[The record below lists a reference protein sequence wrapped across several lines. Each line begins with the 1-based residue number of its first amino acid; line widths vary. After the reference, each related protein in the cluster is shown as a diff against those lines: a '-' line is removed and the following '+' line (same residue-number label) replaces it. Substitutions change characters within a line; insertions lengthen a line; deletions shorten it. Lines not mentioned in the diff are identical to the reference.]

1 MDIIVSGLLLS
12 GTYAL
17 VAMGLNLQYG
27 VARIMNLANGE
38 LLVLGALASF
48 WLYTTSQISPLFTV
62 LLVAPIAFVG
72 NWLIYRFLLIPL
84 VRRSK
89 TQGHLEVD
97 SILATFGM
105 SFILIGLMVSIEG
118 GFFVYKYLSI
128 PISILG
134 STTSLSRLV
143 AFIIAALIGSMLY
156 LWLNHT
162 RSGVAV
168 RAVSVS
174 TEASGLVGINVPRVS
189 ALAFALGGAITA
201 VGGALISTF
210 ITLDA
215 SIGVVF
221 TLKALIIVIMGG
233 VGDIRGAIVAAI
245 ILGVVETTVA
255 TLIDP
260 GLTLA
265 AAYFIFLNYSVI
277 SSTGPL
283 WEASV
288 MKPSGWIELLFA
300 AILVFLA
307 IFIPLFSN
315 GYWLSI
321 AVTAMMYIALST
333 SWALFSGPTHY
344 ISLATGAFYGVGG
357 YLGWCWDVR
366 LPIKFLVDARYKPNC
381 CCLACLFDR
390 HRDSTSVGCIFCN
403 FYTGPSRNDPQPC
416 FMGTK

>member
-1 MDIIVSGLLLS
+1 MMDILVSGLLLS

-38 LLVLGALASF
+38 VLVLGALASF
-48 WLYTTSQISPLFTV
+48 WLYTTSQISPLLTV
-62 LLVAPIAFVG
+62 ILVAPISFAG
-72 NWLIYRFLLIPL
+72 NWMIYRYLLTPL

-105 SFILIGLMVSIEG
+105 SFIIIGIMVSIEG
-118 GFFVYKYLSI
+118 GFFAYKYLST

-134 STTSLSRLV
+134 STTSLNRFI
-143 AFIIAALIGSMLY
+143 AFLIACLIGGLLY
-156 LWLNHT
+156 LWLHHS

-174 TEASGLVGINVPRVS
+174 TEASGLVGINVPLIS

-233 VGDIRGAIVAAI
+233 VGDIRGAIVAAV
-245 ILGVVETTVA
+245 ILGVVETAVA

-265 AAYFIFLNYSVI
+265 AAYLIFLLI
-277 SSTGPL
+277 
-283 WEASV
+283 
-288 MKPSGWIELLFA
+288 LLFR
-300 AILVFLA
+300 
-307 IFIPLFSN
+307 PQGLF
-315 GYWLSI
+315 GRRTL
-321 AVTAMMYIALST
+321 
-333 SWALFSGPTHY
+333 
-344 ISLATGAFYGVGG
+344 
-357 YLGWCWDVR
+357 
-366 LPIKFLVDARYKPNC
+366 
-381 CCLACLFDR
+381 
-390 HRDSTSVGCIFCN
+390 
-403 FYTGPSRNDPQPC
+403 
-416 FMGTK
+416 